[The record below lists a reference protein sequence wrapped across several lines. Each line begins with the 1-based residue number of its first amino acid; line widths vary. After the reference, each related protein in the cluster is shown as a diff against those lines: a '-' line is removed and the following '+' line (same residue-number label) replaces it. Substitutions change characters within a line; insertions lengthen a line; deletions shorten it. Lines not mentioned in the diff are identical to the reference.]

1 MKLREN
7 QKTAVQGVCKAAR
20 AGERR
25 IVVCQP
31 VGSGKTEIIAELCRL
46 AKRPLVITPLLD
58 LMRQARDR
66 LEMRLGERCDIE
78 QGAMVAE
85 SMEGLRRRVIVGS
98 RDSLLSRGRYK
109 AKAYQDVSLVCV
121 DECHVGITPRLEQML
136 EWFQGRGATI
146 VGFSATPYKGKGR
159 PLRWWPRPQV
169 VYSLREGIDDGYLVS
184 PKCYL
189 SQSTALDM
197 SVVDEVAGDWDKKQ
211 LAAVLTAE
219 HFVQEVSSLVLQ
231 THAGQPS
238 VVYAACV
245 RQAELLMEV
254 FSRYGAPAA
263 VVHSRQNPLVRKENM
278 DAFVSG
284 QAKIIVNVGIL
295 GYGWDHPE
303 LRNIYMA
310 TPTRSLSRY
319 EQRLG
324 RGTRALPGVI
334 QPEMTKEERLQAI
347 RASDKPHFNVW
358 DITDSSRTHQLLSA
372 LDVLDAKILEN
383 KRRRQLSKEMAAD
396 GDGIALEDAVRTLD
410 EIEAEEREQERA
422 ALREK
427 RKGLIVGVTFE
438 HDTRDLF
445 DAPVEQKKKRGWR
458 MLWNGKYRGELIE
471 NIPSGYL
478 RFVMK
483 SAKKKDAFT
492 NAVSRELARRD
503 AGGSVGEGSDGTT
516 PPVATHDERRSA

>member
-7 QKTAVQGVCKAAR
+7 QRDAVDAVCSAAR
-20 AGERR
+20 KGDRR

-31 VGSGKTEIIAELCRL
+31 VGSGKTEIIAELCRR
-46 AKRPLVITPLLD
+46 AKRPLVVAPLLD

-66 LEMRLGERCDIE
+66 LEMRLGEKCDIE
-78 QGAMVAE
+78 QGAMMAE
-85 SMEGLRRRVIVGS
+85 SIEGLRRRVIVGS

-109 AKAYQDVSLVCV
+109 AKAYQDVSLVCI
-121 DECHVGITPRLEQML
+121 DECHVGITPRLEAML
-136 EWFQGRGATI
+136 EWFQERGATI

-169 VYSLREGIDDGYLVS
+169 VYSLRQGIDDGYLVS
-184 PKCYL
+184 PHCFL
-189 SQSTALDM
+189 SQSTTLDM
-197 SVVDEVAGDWDKKQ
+197 SMVDEVAGDWDKKQ

-231 THAGQPS
+231 THAGQAS

-278 DAFVSG
+278 DAFRSG

-310 TPTRSLSRY
+310 APTRSLSRY

-334 QPEMTKEERLQAI
+334 EPEMTRDERLAAI
-347 RASDKPHFNVW
+347 KASNKPHFNVW
-358 DITDSSRTHQLLSA
+358 DVTDSSRKHQLLSA
-372 LDVLDAKILEN
+372 LDVLDATVLEN
-383 KRRRQLSKEMAAD
+383 KRRRELSKELAAS
-396 GDGIALEDAVRTLD
+396 GDGIAMEDAIRELD
-410 EIEAEEREQERA
+410 ALEAEEREKERD

-427 RKGLIVGVTFE
+427 RKHLLVGVTFE
-438 HDTRDLF
+438 HDSRDLF
-445 DAPVEQKKKRGWR
+445 AAPVEQKKKRGWR
-458 MLWNGKYRGELIE
+458 MLWGKYKGELVE
-471 NIPSGYL
+471 NVPSGYL
-478 RFVMK
+478 RFVMG
-483 SAKKKDAFT
+483 SAKKTSAFT

-503 AGGSVGEGSDGTT
+503 VGAPAGTGSSQQPGGDY
-516 PPVATHDERRSA
+516 DERRSA

>member
-7 QKTAVQGVCKAAR
+7 QRTAVSAVCQAAKR
-20 AGERR
+20 GERR

-46 AKRPLVITPLLD
+46 GRRPLVVAPLLD

-66 LEMRLGERCDIE
+66 LEMRLGEKCDIE

-85 SMEGLRRRVIVGS
+85 SVEGLRRRVIVGS
-98 RDSLLSRGRYK
+98 RDSLLSRSRYK
-109 AKAYQDVSLVCV
+109 AKAYDDVSLVCI
-121 DECHVGITPRLEQML
+121 DECHVGITPRLEAML
-136 EWFQGRGATI
+136 EHFQNRGATI
-146 VGFSATPYKGKGR
+146 VGFSATPYKGKGKA
-159 PLRWWPRPQV
+159 LRWWPRPQV

-184 PKCYL
+184 PKCFL

-197 SVVDEVAGDWDKKQ
+197 SAVDEVAGDWDKKQ

-231 THAGQPS
+231 THAQQPS

-245 RQAELLMEV
+245 RQAELLSEV
-254 FSRYGAPAA
+254 FSRYGVPAA
-263 VVHSRQNPLVRKENM
+263 IVHSRQNPLVRKDNM
-278 DAFVSG
+278 TAFLSG

-295 GYGWDHPE
+295 GYGWDFPE

-324 RGTRALPGVI
+324 RGTRALHGVI
-334 QPEMTKEERLQAI
+334 QADMTREERRAAI
-347 RASDKPHFNVW
+347 AASQKPHFNVW
-358 DITDSSRTHQLLSA
+358 DVTDSSRKHQLLSA
-372 LDVLDAKILEN
+372 LDVLDAKILES
-383 KRRRQLSKEMAAD
+383 KRRRQLSKDLAASD
-396 GDGIALEDAVRTLD
+396 EGVAFEDAVRELD
-410 EIEAEEREQERA
+410 ALESAEREQERE

-427 RKGLIVGVTFE
+427 RRGLLVGVTFE
-438 HDTRDLF
+438 HDSRDLF
-445 DAPVEQKKKRGWR
+445 AEPVEQKKKRGWR

-492 NAVSRELARRD
+492 DAVSRELARRD
-503 AGGSVGEGSDGTT
+503 AGG
-516 PPVATHDERRSA
+516 PVTQGAVNGERRSA